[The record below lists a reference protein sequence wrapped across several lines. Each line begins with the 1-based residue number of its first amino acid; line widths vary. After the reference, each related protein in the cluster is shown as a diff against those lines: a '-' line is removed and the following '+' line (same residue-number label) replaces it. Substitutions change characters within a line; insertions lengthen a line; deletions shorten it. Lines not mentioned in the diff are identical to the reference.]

1 MKLQEKIR
9 KDLNDAMKAKEE
21 EKKSALR
28 VILGEMSR
36 LESKELS
43 DDDVVRLLK
52 KLVKSEKEVLEKK
65 GGQSSSYLEIIESY
79 LPKPASED
87 DIRKWIADNIDFAQF
102 RNKMQAMGAIMKHF
116 GSLADGNMVKSILSS
131 L

>member
-9 KDLNDAMKAKEE
+9 KDLSEAMKAKDE

-36 LESKELS
+36 MESKELS
-43 DDDVVRLLK
+43 DDDVIRVLK
-52 KLVKSEKEVLEKK
+52 KLIKSEKEVLDKK
-65 GGQSSSYLEIIESY
+65 GDPSSSYLEIIESY

-87 DIRKWIADNIDFAQF
+87 DIRKWIAENIDFSKFKA
-102 RNKMQAMGAIMKHF
+102 KMQAMGPIMKHF
-116 GSLADGNMVKSILSS
+116 GSLADGDTVKSILSK